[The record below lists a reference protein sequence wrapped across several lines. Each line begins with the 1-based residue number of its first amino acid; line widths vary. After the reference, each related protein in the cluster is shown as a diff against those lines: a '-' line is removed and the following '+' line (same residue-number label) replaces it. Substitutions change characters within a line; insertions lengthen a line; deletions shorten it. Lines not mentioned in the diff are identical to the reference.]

1 MENKTIHTCLNCGRS
16 ENEAPVIQIRFAGK
30 TGYLCSQ
37 CIPVMIHK
45 SEQMAL
51 KLKDLQS

>member
-30 TGYLCSQ
+30 AGYLCSQ

-45 SEQMAL
+45 PEQMAL